1 MLVFTSEGV
10 GIGVVIR
17 RVELY
22 DLVKMSSVL
31 ILPIPLATPSFT
43 IK

>member
-10 GIGVVIR
+10 GVGVVIR
-17 RVELY
+17 HVELY
-22 DLVKMSSVL
+22 FVL
-31 ILPIPLATPSFT
+31 ILLIPLTTPSFT